1 MPILQTFDEN
11 YDAEELVNLITD
23 KEVDTKKEFMSKDD
37 YKQILSSW
45 RNSNQLCEEEYRQKL
60 QDTLGPGS
68 QSKAYVNETKKY
80 FAQYNEIASALTD
93 KIKTNLVK
101 KMNSHSESHSH
112 SYLQKAP
119 LDHKSDNKLVPIGEN
134 YENRFTSIRSVNKYR
149 IENVGDRLNY
159 GTIESEGSISEDVER
174 QFEERSQLLNSSVKE
189 KVKSMK
195 KID

>member
-93 KIKTNLVK
+93 KIKT
-101 KMNSHSESHSH
+101 
-112 SYLQKAP
+112 
-119 LDHKSDNKLVPIGEN
+119 
-134 YENRFTSIRSVNKYR
+134 T
-149 IENVGDRLNY
+149 
-159 GTIESEGSISEDVER
+159 
-174 QFEERSQLLNSSVKE
+174 
-189 KVKSMK
+189 
-195 KID
+195 